1 MELVSLIDFG
11 STFTKVT
18 IVDLDSEQM
27 LARAQSVSTV
37 DKNMMDG
44 LRNALTKLKMSQK
57 VPGDIDV
64 TKKLACSSAAGGLR
78 ILVAGL
84 VPELTVEAARRAAFG
99 AGAKV
104 VASYSYELN
113 DDDMR
118 KIEMEPCDLI
128 LLAGGIDG
136 GNKDVI
142 THNAKLIAKTTIDI
156 PVIVAGNRIV
166 NSKVAEILRSA
177 GKDAKVTENIL
188 PELDKLNVDPARSII
203 REVFMESIV
212 KAKGLDKAQEY
223 VGRVLMPTPMA
234 TLRAAKLLAEGADGE
249 EGLGELM
256 VVEVGGATTN
266 IHSIGMGRPTDQS
279 VISKGL
285 PEPYDKRT
293 VEGDLGI
300 RYNAGTILETVG
312 EGRFSQSSLNMDWN
326 IWRRKADFL
335 ANSIGFVPCKEE
347 DFLVDTALACSA
359 VELAVERH
367 VGEISE
373 VPTLQGNIRI
383 QRGKDLT
390 AIKTVIGTG
399 GIFSYGRYSRRIL
412 QAALFSETTPSLLK
426 PMKAALYVDKSY
438 LLYGIGLLADTEP
451 VKALRIAK
459 KYLRFCS

>member
-11 STFTKVT
+11 STFTKIA

-37 DKNMMDG
+37 AENMMDG
-44 LRNALTKLKMSQK
+44 LRKALSKLQMSK
-57 VPGDIDV
+57 KAPGNIDV

-118 KIEMEPCDLI
+118 KIEIEPCDLI

-142 THNAKLIAKTTIDI
+142 THNAKLLAKTTLDI
-156 PVIVAGNRIV
+156 PIIVAGNRIV
-166 NSKVAEILRSA
+166 SSKVAEILRSS
-177 GKDAKVTENIL
+177 GKEVKVTENIL
-188 PELDKLNVDPARSII
+188 PELDKLNVDPARSLI
-203 REVFMESIV
+203 REVFMERIV

-223 VGRVLMPTPMA
+223 VGRILMPTPMA
-234 TLRAAKLLAEGADGE
+234 TLRAARLLAEGTNGE

-266 IHSIGMGRPTDQS
+266 IHSIGMGRPTDSS
-279 VISKGL
+279 VFFKGL

-300 RYNAGTILETVG
+300 RYNAETILDTVG
-312 EGRFSQSSLNMDWN
+312 EDKVLRDILNMDWN
-326 IWRRKADFL
+326 TLRRKANFL
-335 ANSIGFVPCKEE
+335 ANNIGFVPRNEE
-347 DFLVDTALACSA
+347 DFLVDAGLARSA
-359 VELAVERH
+359 VEVAVERH

-373 VPTLQGNIRI
+373 VPTLLGNVRI
-383 QRGKDLT
+383 QHGKDLT
-390 AIKTVIGTG
+390 ATKTVIGTG
-399 GIFSYGRYSRRIL
+399 GIFSYGRYSKQIL
-412 QAALFSETTPSLLK
+412 EAVLFSERNPNLLK

-459 KYLRFCS
+459 KYLNRI